1 MSLKSGLFHFR
12 LTVSNLSFCDLT
24 LDFAYHVEEYSQL
37 DSRRSIIITSIVLV
51 VAMSMLMTDFTRY
64 YTRRGTKRCKG
75 HFRSELYCIAYTIWL
90 ILFPMTFMNKTNM
103 ILVIS
108 PPIRCPTWWLHLL
121 SDQFVPLLIS
131 IKPELANIKNKM
143 VLVHE
148 DSEMLGSEE
157 SLVRNTTGNKM
168 KVKLLMNNNTVEVD
182 TPTSK
187 HFIEPIF
194 QATPKI
200 SSV

>member
-1 MSLKSGLFHFR
+1 M
-12 LTVSNLSFCDLT
+12 
-24 LDFAYHVEEYSQL
+24 
-37 DSRRSIIITSIVLV
+37 
-51 VAMSMLMTDFTRY
+51 
-64 YTRRGTKRCKG
+64 
-75 HFRSELYCIAYTIWL
+75 
-90 ILFPMTFMNKTNM
+90 
-103 ILVIS
+103 
-108 PPIRCPTWWLHLL
+108 
-121 SDQFVPLLIS
+121 IS

-187 HFIEPIF
+187 HFIEP
-194 QATPKI
+194 T
-200 SSV
+200 

>member
-1 MSLKSGLFHFR
+1 MIHRHLNSRMHSLKLNGCIHWKAWTETKKLVLEIAQLNFERWKVSLKSDLFHFR

-121 SDQFVPLLIS
+121 SDQFVP
-131 IKPELANIKNKM
+131 
-143 VLVHE
+143 
-148 DSEMLGSEE
+148 
-157 SLVRNTTGNKM
+157 
-168 KVKLLMNNNTVEVD
+168 
-182 TPTSK
+182 
-187 HFIEPIF
+187 
-194 QATPKI
+194 
-200 SSV
+200 